1 MSERA
6 LEGYSTDAARDAME
20 YLFRLEEAF
29 GIAPDSVGALRIDPK
44 AKGAQ
49 KLDAA
54 IKAWQGAREDLKS
67 GKMTQDDYKSQAR
80 LVQMTRAVW
89 GSE

>member
-1 MSERA
+1 
-6 LEGYSTDAARDAME
+6 ME

-29 GIAPDSVGALRIDPK
+29 GIAPASIDALRIDPK
-44 AKGAQ
+44 TKGAK
-49 KLDAA
+49 KLEAA

>member
-6 LEGYSTDAARDAME
+6 LEGYSTDTARDAME

-44 AKGAQ
+44 TKGAQ
-49 KLDAA
+49 KLEAA
-54 IKAWQGAREDLKS
+54 IKAWQSAQEDLKS
-67 GKMTQDDYKSQAR
+67 GKMTQDDYN
-80 LVQMTRAVW
+80 LWRA
-89 GSE
+89 SFK

>member
-1 MSERA
+1 
-6 LEGYSTDAARDAME
+6 ME

-54 IKAWQGAREDLKS
+54 IKAWQDAQENLKS
-67 GKMTQDDYKSQAR
+67 GKMTRDGYGLRRVSFK
-80 LVQMTRAVW
+80 
-89 GSE
+89 

>member
-6 LEGYSTDAARDAME
+6 LEGYSTDTARDAME

-44 AKGAQ
+44 AKGA
-49 KLDAA
+49 
-54 IKAWQGAREDLKS
+54 
-67 GKMTQDDYKSQAR
+67 
-80 LVQMTRAVW
+80 
-89 GSE
+89 